1 MQALLAIILNKP
13 EGDVPPKALPSGVSQ
28 QHDGQAVSEEVKCG
42 STDMDKLERLAESRG
57 DAEIIEVLKAHREWL
72 EG

>member
-1 MQALLAIILNKP
+1 MQALLALILNKP
-13 EGDVPPKALPSGVSQ
+13 ESDVPPKAVPSGVSQ
-28 QHDGQAVSEEVKCG
+28 QHGQSVSEEAKCG

-57 DAEIIEVLKAHREWL
+57 DAEIIEVLKGHREWL